1 MIIAWIFFILEIIVG
16 GLFIILLIAG
26 LYAKWEEY
34 KESNNPQKEIE
45 DENVEEINSS
55 PMLNSFE
62 EDYDFWL
69 SASNL
74 FLEEHTYPDGMI
86 REFDEKSSDAGASI
100 IVFWEQLE
108 TRLNNYLKIHPRD
121 IERMVLLDRVVTAKD
136 EFSGFYMIR
145 NGKEFELLRMTTNFL
160 ITYYPEEALDYEEAI
175 AANIDLFGKIEIG
188 AETILL
194 ALNGG
199 ELFPNTQKSYIDQYT
214 KIHKI
219 YQNICANLTSITFK
233 SQIYKEIMGENE
245 EFEIPIFVEFAG
257 QYSELQG
264 NVLHSINEEKA
275 LDFKPFNKLF
285 QKTVKTNRLERKLL
299 ADNP

>member
-1 MIIAWIFFILEIIVG
+1 MILSTDSEENSHREIDAQVSSD
-16 GLFIILLIAG
+16 
-26 LYAKWEEY
+26 KDSE
-34 KESNNPQKEIE
+34 
-45 DENVEEINSS
+45 EEIAS
-55 PMLNSFE
+55 PIFNSFE

-108 TRLNNYLKIHPRD
+108 TRLNNYLEIHPRD

-219 YQNICANLTSITFK
+219 YQNICANLTSIAFK
-233 SQIYKEIMGENE
+233 NQIYKEKEIMGDNE
-245 EFEIPIFVEFAG
+245 EFAIPIFVEFAG

-264 NVLHSINEEKA
+264 NVLHSINEEKS
-275 LDFKPFNKLF
+275 LDFKPFHKLF
-285 QKTVKTNRLERKLL
+285 KTTIKAHNFDRNLVME
-299 ADNP
+299 NP